1 MADQGGISLDEFKAR
16 LPLVE
21 IVARRVRL
29 TRRGHEHLGLCP
41 FHREK
46 TPSFTVSEGKG
57 FYHCFGCGQHGNAID
72 FVMATEGLEF
82 AETITRL
89 AELFGLPLPWRA
101 GARGPA
107 PDRTLLAANEAAARW
122 FAGRLG
128 MAAGA
133 EAAAYLA
140 RRGLD
145 RATIERFG
153 LGYAPPG
160 RTALKDA
167 LLAEGYAEAQL
178 VAAGLLVQ
186 PEQGSGARTGLGPR
200 SPTGPGSAYDRFRH
214 RVMFPIH
221 DRRGRVIAFGGRAL
235 GDAPAKY
242 LNSPETALF
251 HKGEVLYGLA
261 LARAA
266 ARTQGT
272 VIVAEG
278 YMDVIA
284 LAQAGLGHA
293 VAPLGTAISEAQLGL
308 LWQLADEPIVC
319 LDGDDAGL
327 RAAARLV
334 ERALP
339 VLQPGKSLR
348 FALLP
353 AGHDPD
359 SALRAWGRES
369 LAARLAEA
377 MELAEFVWS
386 VETRGVN
393 MQSVERRAALDRR
406 LRDLAGRIADRDL
419 GRRFLEAMLKR
430 MRVAFASGD
439 PARRGSRSAL
449 AVPSERGVGAARL
462 RSARVVDPEAA
473 VARDLLGPIV
483 VHPVLLGEV
492 EEDLAAEEFGHAEL
506 EELRRGMISWYGEN
520 GDLDLSGLRAHL
532 TEVGFAS
539 LVKELAALEP
549 STAWYCRPDVDL
561 AEVLD
566 GWRAR
571 LAQRRRFCQR
581 RAVGQAVADAAG
593 GVRAAEARTQALA
606 FDRLINR
613 VEREGNR

>member
-29 TRRGHEHLGLCP
+29 TRRGHEHVGLCP

-46 TPSFTVSEGKG
+46 TPSFTVSESKG
-57 FYHCFGCGQHGNAID
+57 FYHCFGCQQHGNAID
-72 FVMATEGLEF
+72 FVMATEGVDFGE
-82 AETITRL
+82 AVARL

-101 GARGPA
+101 ASRGPA
-107 PDRTLLAANEAAARW
+107 PDQTLLAANEAAARW

-128 MAAGA
+128 MASGA
-133 EAAAYLA
+133 EAAAYLD
-140 RRGLD
+140 RRGVD

-167 LLAEGYAEAQL
+167 LLAEGYAEPQL
-178 VAAGLLVQ
+178 IAAGLLVQ
-186 PEQGSGARTGLGPR
+186 PEDGA
-200 SPTGPGSAYDRFRH
+200 AYDRFRH

-235 GDAPAKY
+235 GDAQAKY

-261 LARAA
+261 LARDAVR
-266 ARTQGT
+266 ARGT

-293 VAPLGTAISEAQLGL
+293 VAPLGTAITEAQLGL

-327 RAAARLV
+327 RAAGRLI

-339 VLQPGKSLR
+339 VLKPGKSLR

-359 SALRAWGRES
+359 SALRTWGRES
-369 LAARLAEA
+369 LAARLDEA
-377 MELAEFVWS
+377 MGLAEFLWS
-386 VETRGVN
+386 IETRGVN
-393 MQSVERRAALDRR
+393 MASVERRAALDRR
-406 LRDLAGRIADRDL
+406 LRDLAGRIGDRDL
-419 GRRFLEAMLKR
+419 GRRFLEAMVKR
-430 MRVAFASGD
+430 MRVAFASAD
-439 PARRGSRSAL
+439 PPRRAARSPL
-449 AVPSERGVGAARL
+449 AAPSDRGVGAARL
-462 RSARVVDPEAA
+462 RSPRLADPEGA
-473 VARDLLGPIV
+473 VERELLGPIV
-483 VHPVLLGEV
+483 VHPELLGEV
-492 EEDLAAEEFGHAEL
+492 EEELAAEEFAQPEL
-506 EELRRGMISWYGEN
+506 ERLRRGIVSWYGEH
-520 GDLDLSGLRAHL
+520 GDLDLGGLRAHL

-539 LVKELAALEP
+539 LVNQLTSMGP
-549 STAWYCRPDVDL
+549 STVWYCRPDVDR

-571 LAQRRRFCQR
+571 LAERRRWCQR
-581 RAVGQAVADAAG
+581 RAVGQAVADAVR
-593 GVRAAEARTQALA
+593 GVRVDEARTQALA

-613 VEREGNR
+613 VGRERN

>member
-1 MADQGGISLDEFKAR
+1 MMADQAGMSLDEFKAR

-29 TRRGHEHLGLCP
+29 TRRGHEHVGLCP

-46 TPSFTVSEGKG
+46 SPSFTVSESKG
-57 FYHCFGCGQHGNAID
+57 FYHCFGCQQHGNAID

-82 AETITRL
+82 AEAVARL
-89 AELFGLPLPWRA
+89 AELTGLPLPWRA
-101 GARGPA
+101 ATRGPA
-107 PDRTLLAANEAAARW
+107 PDQTLFAANEAAARW

-128 MAAGA
+128 TASGA
-133 EAAAYLA
+133 EAAAYLS
-140 RRGLD
+140 RRGVD
-145 RATIERFG
+145 PATIERFG
-153 LGYAPPG
+153 LGYAPAG

-167 LLAEGYAEAQL
+167 LMAEGYAEAQL
-178 VAAGLLVQ
+178 IAAGLLVQ
-186 PEQGSGARTGLGPR
+186 PEDGA
-200 SPTGPGSAYDRFRH
+200 AYDRFRH

-261 LARAA
+261 LAREAVRA
-266 ARTQGT
+266 KGT

-293 VAPLGTAISEAQLGL
+293 VAPLGTAITEAQLGL
-308 LWQLADEPIVC
+308 LWQTADEPIVC

-339 VLQPGKSLR
+339 LLKPGKSLR

-359 SALRAWGRES
+359 SALRAFGRES
-369 LAARLAEA
+369 LAARLDEA
-377 MELAEFVWS
+377 MGLAEFVWA

-393 MQSVERRAALDRR
+393 MASIERRAALDRR
-406 LRDLAGRIADRDL
+406 MRDLAGRIADRDL
-419 GRRFLEAMLKR
+419 GRRFLEAMVKR
-430 MRVAFASGD
+430 LRAAFAPTD
-439 PARRGSRSAL
+439 PARRAARSPL
-449 AVPSERGVGAARL
+449 AAPSERGVGAARL
-462 RSARVVDPEAA
+462 RSARLADPEAA

-483 VHPVLLGEV
+483 VHPGLLSEV
-492 EEDLAAEEFGHAEL
+492 EEDLAAEEFAHPQL
-506 EELRRGMISWYGEN
+506 EQLRCGIISWYGEQE
-520 GDLDLSGLRAHL
+520 DLDLGDLRSHL
-532 TEVGFAS
+532 TEIGFAS
-539 LVKELAALEP
+539 LVKQLAAVGP
-549 STAWYCRPDVDL
+549 STVWYCGAGVDR

-571 LAQRRRFCQR
+571 LAQHRRFCQR
-581 RAVGQAVADAAG
+581 RAVGQAAAEAAG
-593 GVRAAEARTQALA
+593 GARPDEARTQALA
-606 FDRLINR
+606 FDRLINLGR
-613 VEREGNR
+613 ERNR

>member
-29 TRRGHEHLGLCP
+29 TRRGHEHVGLCP

-46 TPSFTVSEGKG
+46 TPSFTVSESKG
-57 FYHCFGCGQHGNAID
+57 FYHCFGCQQHGNAID
-72 FVMATEGLEF
+72 FVMATEGVDFGE
-82 AETITRL
+82 AVARL

-101 GARGPA
+101 ASRGPA
-107 PDRTLLAANEAAARW
+107 PDQTLLAANEAAARW

-128 MAAGA
+128 MASGA
-133 EAAAYLA
+133 EAAAYLD
-140 RRGLD
+140 RRGVD

-167 LLAEGYAEAQL
+167 LLAEGYAEPQL
-178 VAAGLLVQ
+178 IAAGLLVQ
-186 PEQGSGARTGLGPR
+186 PEDGA
-200 SPTGPGSAYDRFRH
+200 AYDRFRH
-214 RVMFPIH
+214 RVTFPIH

-235 GDAPAKY
+235 GDAQAKY

-261 LARAA
+261 LARDAVR
-266 ARTQGT
+266 ARGT

-293 VAPLGTAISEAQLGL
+293 VAPLGTAITEAQLGL

-327 RAAARLV
+327 RAAGRLI

-339 VLQPGKSLR
+339 VLKPGKSLR

-359 SALRAWGRES
+359 SALRTWGRQS
-369 LAARLAEA
+369 LAARLDEA
-377 MELAEFVWS
+377 MGLAEFLWS
-386 VETRGVN
+386 IETRGVN
-393 MQSVERRAALDRR
+393 MASVERRAALDRR
-406 LRDLAGRIADRDL
+406 LRDLAGRIGDRDL
-419 GRRFLEAMLKR
+419 GRRFLEAMVKR
-430 MRVAFASGD
+430 MRVAFASAD
-439 PARRGSRSAL
+439 PPRRAARSPL
-449 AVPSERGVGAARL
+449 AAPSDRGVGAARL
-462 RSARVVDPEAA
+462 RSPRLADPEGA
-473 VARDLLGPIV
+473 VERELLGPIV
-483 VHPVLLGEV
+483 VHPELLGEV
-492 EEDLAAEEFGHAEL
+492 EEELAAEEFAQPEL
-506 EELRRGMISWYGEN
+506 ERLRRGIVSWYGEH
-520 GDLDLSGLRAHL
+520 GDLDLGGLRAHL

-539 LVKELAALEP
+539 LVNQLTSMGP
-549 STAWYCRPDVDL
+549 STVWYCRPDVDR

-571 LAQRRRFCQR
+571 LAERRRWCQR
-581 RAVGQAVADAAG
+581 RAVGQAVADAVR
-593 GVRAAEARTQALA
+593 GVRVDEARTQALA

-613 VEREGNR
+613 VGRERN

>member
-1 MADQGGISLDEFKAR
+1 MADQGAISLDEFKAR

-29 TRRGHEHLGLCP
+29 TRRGHEHVGLCP

-46 TPSFTVSEGKG
+46 TPSFTVSEAKG
-57 FYHCFGCGQHGNAID
+57 FYHCFGCQQHGNAID
-72 FVMATEGLEF
+72 FVMATEGVDFGE
-82 AETITRL
+82 AVARL

-101 GARGPA
+101 ASRGAA
-107 PDRTLLAANEAAARW
+107 PDQTLLAANEAAARW

-128 MAAGA
+128 TASGA
-133 EAAAYLA
+133 EAAAYLD
-140 RRGLD
+140 RRGVD

-178 VAAGLLVQ
+178 IAAGLLAQ
-186 PEQGSGARTGLGPR
+186 PEDGA
-200 SPTGPGSAYDRFRH
+200 AYDRFRH
-214 RVMFPIH
+214 RVTFPIH
-221 DRRGRVIAFGGRAL
+221 DQRGRVIAFGGRAL
-235 GDAPAKY
+235 GDAQAKY

-251 HKGEVLYGLA
+251 HKGEVLYGQA
-261 LARAA
+261 LARDAV
-266 ARTQGT
+266 RTRGT

-284 LAQAGLGHA
+284 LAQAGLAHA
-293 VAPLGTAISEAQLGL
+293 VAPLGTAITEAQLGL

-327 RAAARLV
+327 RAAGRLI

-339 VLQPGKSLR
+339 ALKPGKSLR

-359 SALRAWGRES
+359 SALRTWGRES
-369 LAARLAEA
+369 LAARLDEA
-377 MELAEFVWS
+377 MGLAEFLWS
-386 VETRGVN
+386 IETRGVN
-393 MQSVERRAALDRR
+393 MASVERRAALDRR
-406 LRDLAGRIADRDL
+406 LRDLAGRIGDRDL
-419 GRRFLEAMLKR
+419 GRRFLEAMVKR
-430 MRVAFASGD
+430 MRVAFASAD
-439 PARRGSRSAL
+439 PPRRAARSPL
-449 AVPSERGVGAARL
+449 AAPSDRGVGAARL
-462 RSARVVDPEAA
+462 RSPRLADPEGA
-473 VARDLLGPIV
+473 VERELLGPIV
-483 VHPVLLGEV
+483 VHPELLGEV
-492 EEDLAAEEFGHAEL
+492 EEELAAEEFAQPEL
-506 EELRRGMISWYGEN
+506 ERLRRGIVSWYGEH
-520 GDLDLSGLRAHL
+520 GDLDLGGLRAHL

-539 LVKELAALEP
+539 LVNQLTSMGP
-549 STAWYCRPDVDL
+549 STVWYCRPDVDR

-571 LAQRRRFCQR
+571 LAERRRWCQR
-581 RAVGQAVADAAG
+581 RAVGQAVADAVR
-593 GVRAAEARTQALA
+593 GVRVDEVRTQALA

-613 VEREGNR
+613 IGRERN

>member
-1 MADQGGISLDEFKAR
+1 MMADQGGISLDEFKAR
-16 LPLVE
+16 LPLLE

-29 TRRGHEHLGLCP
+29 TRRGHEHVGLCP

-46 TPSFTVSEGKG
+46 TPSFTVSEAKG

-82 AETITRL
+82 AEAIARL
-89 AELFGLPLPWRA
+89 VELAGLPLPWRA
-101 GARGPA
+101 ASRGPA
-107 PDRTLLAANEAAARW
+107 PDQTLLAANAAAARW

-128 MAAGA
+128 TAAGA
-133 EAAAYLA
+133 EAAAYLS
-140 RRGLD
+140 RRGVD
-145 RATIERFG
+145 RATIERFA
-153 LGYAPPG
+153 LGYAPAG

-178 VAAGLLVQ
+178 IAAGLLVQ
-186 PEQGSGARTGLGPR
+186 PEHGA
-200 SPTGPGSAYDRFRH
+200 AYDRFRH
-214 RVMFPIH
+214 RVTFPIH

-261 LARAA
+261 LAREAVR
-266 ARTQGT
+266 ARGT

-308 LWQLADEPIVC
+308 LWQLADEPVVC

-327 RAAARLV
+327 RAAGRLV

-339 VLQPGKSLR
+339 VLKPGKSLR

-369 LAARLAEA
+369 LAARLDEA
-377 MELAEFVWS
+377 IGLTEFLWS
-386 VETRGVN
+386 IETRGVN
-393 MQSVERRAALDRR
+393 LASIERRAALDRR

-419 GRRFLEAMLKR
+419 GRRFLEAMVKR
-430 MRVAFASGD
+430 MRAAFAGGE
-439 PARRGSRSAL
+439 PGRRAARSPL
-449 AVPSERGVGAARL
+449 AGPGERGVGAARL
-462 RSARVVDPEAA
+462 RSGRLLADPEG
-473 VARDLLGPIV
+473 VVERELLGPIV
-483 VHPVLLGEV
+483 VHPELLSEV
-492 EEDLAAEEFGHAEL
+492 EEDLAAEEFAHPKL
-506 EELRRGMISWYGEN
+506 EELRRGIISWYGEH
-520 GDLDLSGLRAHL
+520 GDLDLGDLRSHL

-539 LVKELAALEP
+539 LVNQLAAVGP
-549 STAWYCRPDVDL
+549 STAWYCRPDVDR

-571 LAQRRRFCQR
+571 LAERRRWYQR
-581 RAVGQAVADAAG
+581 RAVGEAVAEAA
-593 GVRAAEARTQALA
+593 GVRADEARTQALA
-606 FDRLINR
+606 FDRLINDVAR
-613 VEREGNR
+613 ERNR

>member
-1 MADQGGISLDEFKAR
+1 LGAVTMADQGGISLDEFKAR

-29 TRRGHEHLGLCP
+29 TRRGHEHVGLCP

-46 TPSFTVSEGKG
+46 TPSFTVSESKG
-57 FYHCFGCGQHGNAID
+57 FYHCFGCQQHGNAID

-82 AETITRL
+82 AEAVARL
-89 AELFGLPLPWRA
+89 AELTGLPLPWRA
-101 GARGPA
+101 ASRGPA
-107 PDRTLLAANEAAARW
+107 PDQTLFAANEAAARW

-128 MAAGA
+128 TASGA
-133 EAAAYLA
+133 EAAAYLT
-140 RRGLD
+140 RRGVD

-178 VAAGLLVQ
+178 IAAGLLVQ
-186 PEQGSGARTGLGPR
+186 PEDGAG
-200 SPTGPGSAYDRFRH
+200 YDRFRH

-242 LNSPETALF
+242 LNSPETGLF

-261 LARAA
+261 LARDAVR
-266 ARTQGT
+266 ARGT

-284 LAQAGLGHA
+284 LAQADLGHA
-293 VAPLGTAISEAQLGL
+293 VAPLGTAITEAQLGL

-339 VLQPGKSLR
+339 VLKAGKSLR

-369 LAARLAEA
+369 LAARLDEA
-377 MELAEFVWS
+377 MELTEFLWS

-393 MQSVERRAALDRR
+393 MASIERRAALDRR
-406 LRDLAGRIADRDL
+406 LRALAGGIADRDL
-419 GRRFLEAMLKR
+419 GRRFLEAMVKR
-430 MRVAFASGD
+430 MRAAFATAD
-439 PARRGSRSAL
+439 PARRGARSSFAL
-449 AVPSERGVGAARL
+449 PGERGVGAARL
-462 RSARVVDPEAA
+462 RSARLADPEAA

-483 VHPVLLGEV
+483 VHPELLGEV
-492 EEDLAAEEFGHAEL
+492 EEDLAAEEFAHPEL
-506 EELRRGMISWYGEN
+506 EQLRRGMISWYGEQ
-520 GDLDLSGLRAHL
+520 GDLDLGDLTSHL
-532 TEVGFAS
+532 TEIGFAS
-539 LVKELAALEP
+539 LVNQLAAMGP
-549 STAWYCRPDVDL
+549 STAWYCGAGVDR

-571 LAQRRRFCQR
+571 LAQHRRFCQR
-581 RAVGQAVADAAG
+581 RAVGDAAAEAAG
-593 GVRAAEARTQALA
+593 GARADEARTQALA
-606 FDRLINR
+606 FDRLINLGR
-613 VEREGNR
+613 ERDR

>member
-1 MADQGGISLDEFKAR
+1 MSLDEFKAR

-29 TRRGHEHLGLCP
+29 TRRGNEHVGLCP

-46 TPSFTVSEGKG
+46 TPSFTVSESKG
-57 FYHCFGCGQHGNAID
+57 FYHCFGCQQHGNAID

-82 AETITRL
+82 AEAVARL
-89 AELFGLPLPWRA
+89 AELSGLPLPWRA
-101 GARGPA
+101 ATRGPA
-107 PDRTLLAANEAAARW
+107 QDHTLLAANDAAARW

-128 MAAGA
+128 TASGA
-133 EAAAYLA
+133 EAAAYLS
-140 RRGLD
+140 RRGVD
-145 RATIERFG
+145 PATIERFG

-178 VAAGLLVQ
+178 IAAGLLVQ
-186 PEQGSGARTGLGPR
+186 PEEGAG
-200 SPTGPGSAYDRFRH
+200 YDRFRH

-261 LARAA
+261 LAREAVRA
-266 ARTQGT
+266 KGT

-284 LAQAGLGHA
+284 LAQAGLGNA
-293 VAPLGTAISEAQLGL
+293 VAPLGTAITEAQLGL
-308 LWQLADEPIVC
+308 LWQAAGEPIVC

-339 VLQPGKSLR
+339 LLKPGKSLR

-369 LAARLAEA
+369 LAARLDEA
-377 MELAEFVWS
+377 MGLAEFLWS

-393 MQSVERRAALDRR
+393 MASIERRAALDRR
-406 LRDLAGRIADRDL
+406 MRDLAGRIADRDL
-419 GRRFLEAMLKR
+419 GRRFLEAMVKR
-430 MRVAFASGD
+430 MRAAFA
-439 PARRGSRSAL
+439 PAGPGRRAARPLL
-449 AVPSERGVGAARL
+449 ASPSERGVGAARL
-462 RSARVVDPEAA
+462 RSARLADPEAA

-483 VHPVLLGEV
+483 VHPGLLSEV
-492 EEDLAAEEFGHAEL
+492 EEDLAAEEFAHPQL
-506 EELRRGMISWYGEN
+506 EQLRCGIISWYGEQE
-520 GDLDLSGLRAHL
+520 DLDLGDLRSHL
-532 TEVGFAS
+532 TEIGFAS
-539 LVKELAALEP
+539 LVKQLAAVGP
-549 STAWYCRPDVDL
+549 STVWYCGAGVDR

-571 LAQRRRFCQR
+571 LAQHRRFCQR
-581 RAVGQAVADAAG
+581 RAVGQAAAEAAG
-593 GVRAAEARTQALA
+593 GARPDEARTQALA
-606 FDRLINR
+606 FDRLINLGR
-613 VEREGNR
+613 ERNR

>member
-29 TRRGHEHLGLCP
+29 TRRGHEHVGLCP

-46 TPSFTVSEGKG
+46 TPSFTVSESKG
-57 FYHCFGCGQHGNAID
+57 FYHCFGCQQHGNAID
-72 FVMATEGLEF
+72 FVMATEGVDFGE
-82 AETITRL
+82 AVARL

-101 GARGPA
+101 ASRGPA
-107 PDRTLLAANEAAARW
+107 PDQTLLAANEAAARW

-128 MAAGA
+128 MASGA
-133 EAAAYLA
+133 EAAAYLD
-140 RRGLD
+140 RRGVD

-167 LLAEGYAEAQL
+167 LLAEGYAEPQL
-178 VAAGLLVQ
+178 IAAGLLVQ
-186 PEQGSGARTGLGPR
+186 PEDGA
-200 SPTGPGSAYDRFRH
+200 AYDRFRH

-235 GDAPAKY
+235 GDAQAKY

-261 LARAA
+261 LARDAV
-266 ARTQGT
+266 RVRGT

-293 VAPLGTAISEAQLGL
+293 VAPLGTAITEAQLGL

-327 RAAARLV
+327 RAAGRLI

-339 VLQPGKSLR
+339 VLKPGKSLR

-359 SALRAWGRES
+359 SALRTWGRES
-369 LAARLAEA
+369 LAARLDEA
-377 MELAEFVWS
+377 MGLAEFLWS
-386 VETRGVN
+386 IETRGVN
-393 MQSVERRAALDRR
+393 MASVERRAALDRR
-406 LRDLAGRIADRDL
+406 LRDLAGRIGDRDL
-419 GRRFLEAMLKR
+419 GRRFLEAMVKR
-430 MRVAFASGD
+430 MRVAFASAD
-439 PARRGSRSAL
+439 PPRRAARSPL
-449 AVPSERGVGAARL
+449 AAPSDRGVGAARL
-462 RSARVVDPEAA
+462 RSPRLADPEGA
-473 VARDLLGPIV
+473 VERELLGPIV
-483 VHPVLLGEV
+483 VHPELLGEV
-492 EEDLAAEEFGHAEL
+492 EEELAAEEFAQPEL
-506 EELRRGMISWYGEN
+506 ERLRRGIVSWYGEH
-520 GDLDLSGLRAHL
+520 GDLDLGGLRAHL

-539 LVKELAALEP
+539 LVNQLTSMGP
-549 STAWYCRPDVDL
+549 STVWYCRPDVDR

-571 LAQRRRFCQR
+571 LAERRRWCQR
-581 RAVGQAVADAAG
+581 RAVGQAVADAVR
-593 GVRAAEARTQALA
+593 GVRVDEARTQALA

-613 VEREGNR
+613 VGRERN

>member
-1 MADQGGISLDEFKAR
+1 MMADQAGISLDEFKAR

-21 IVARRVRL
+21 VVARRVRL
-29 TRRGHEHLGLCP
+29 TRRGNEHVGLCP

-46 TPSFTVSEGKG
+46 TPSFTVSESKG
-57 FYHCFGCGQHGNAID
+57 FYHCFGCQQHGNAID

-82 AETITRL
+82 AEAVARL
-89 AELFGLPLPWRA
+89 AELSGLPLPWRA
-101 GARGPA
+101 ATRGPA
-107 PDRTLLAANEAAARW
+107 QDHTLLAANDAAARW

-128 MAAGA
+128 TASGA
-133 EAAAYLA
+133 EAAAYLS
-140 RRGLD
+140 RRGVD
-145 RATIERFG
+145 PATIERFG

-178 VAAGLLVQ
+178 IAAGLLVQ
-186 PEQGSGARTGLGPR
+186 PEEGAG
-200 SPTGPGSAYDRFRH
+200 YDRFRH

-261 LARAA
+261 LAREAVRA
-266 ARTQGT
+266 KGT

-284 LAQAGLGHA
+284 LAQAGLGNA
-293 VAPLGTAISEAQLGL
+293 VAPLGTAITETQLGL
-308 LWQLADEPIVC
+308 LWQAADEPIVC

-339 VLQPGKSLR
+339 LLKPGKSLR

-369 LAARLAEA
+369 LAARLDEA
-377 MELAEFVWS
+377 MGLAEFLWS

-393 MQSVERRAALDRR
+393 MASIERRAALDRR
-406 LRDLAGRIADRDL
+406 MRDLAGRIADRDL
-419 GRRFLEAMLKR
+419 GRRFLEAMVKR
-430 MRVAFASGD
+430 MRAAFA
-439 PARRGSRSAL
+439 PAGPGRRAARPLL
-449 AVPSERGVGAARL
+449 ASPSERGVGAARL
-462 RSARVVDPEAA
+462 RSARLADPEAA

-483 VHPVLLGEV
+483 VHPGLLSEV
-492 EEDLAAEEFGHAEL
+492 EEDLAAEEFAHPQL
-506 EELRRGMISWYGEN
+506 EQLRCGIISWYGEQE
-520 GDLDLSGLRAHL
+520 DLDLGDLRSHL
-532 TEVGFAS
+532 TEIGFAS
-539 LVKELAALEP
+539 LVKQLAAVGP
-549 STAWYCRPDVDL
+549 STVWYCGAGVDR

-571 LAQRRRFCQR
+571 LAQHRRFCQR
-581 RAVGQAVADAAG
+581 RAVGQAAAEAAG
-593 GVRAAEARTQALA
+593 GARPDEARTQALA
-606 FDRLINR
+606 FDRLINLGR
-613 VEREGNR
+613 ERNR

>member
-29 TRRGHEHLGLCP
+29 TRRGHEHVGLCP

-46 TPSFTVSEGKG
+46 TPSFTVSESKG
-57 FYHCFGCGQHGNAID
+57 FYHCFGCQQHGNAID
-72 FVMATEGLEF
+72 FVMATEGVDFGE
-82 AETITRL
+82 AVARL

-101 GARGPA
+101 ASRGPA
-107 PDRTLLAANEAAARW
+107 PDQTLLAANEAAARW

-128 MAAGA
+128 MASGA
-133 EAAAYLA
+133 EAAAYLD
-140 RRGLD
+140 RRGVD

-167 LLAEGYAEAQL
+167 LLAEGYAEPQL
-178 VAAGLLVQ
+178 IAAGLLVQ
-186 PEQGSGARTGLGPR
+186 PEDGA
-200 SPTGPGSAYDRFRH
+200 AYDRFRH
-214 RVMFPIH
+214 RVTFPIH

-235 GDAPAKY
+235 GDAQAKY

-261 LARAA
+261 LARDAVR
-266 ARTQGT
+266 ARGT

-293 VAPLGTAISEAQLGL
+293 VAPLGTAITEAQLGL

-327 RAAARLV
+327 RAAGRLI

-339 VLQPGKSLR
+339 VLKPGKSLR

-359 SALRAWGRES
+359 SALRTWGRES
-369 LAARLAEA
+369 LAARLDEA
-377 MELAEFVWS
+377 MGLAEFLWS
-386 VETRGVN
+386 IETRGVN
-393 MQSVERRAALDRR
+393 MASVERRAALDRR
-406 LRDLAGRIADRDL
+406 LRDLAGRIGDRDL
-419 GRRFLEAMLKR
+419 GRRFLEAMVKR
-430 MRVAFASGD
+430 MRVAFASAD
-439 PARRGSRSAL
+439 PPRRAARSPL
-449 AVPSERGVGAARL
+449 AAPSDRGVGAARL
-462 RSARVVDPEAA
+462 RSPRLADPEGA
-473 VARDLLGPIV
+473 VERELLGPIV
-483 VHPVLLGEV
+483 VHPELLGEV
-492 EEDLAAEEFGHAEL
+492 EEELAAEEFAQPEL
-506 EELRRGMISWYGEN
+506 ERLRRGIVSWYGEH
-520 GDLDLSGLRAHL
+520 GDLDLGGLRAHL

-539 LVKELAALEP
+539 LVNQLTSMGP
-549 STAWYCRPDVDL
+549 STVWYCRPDVDR

-571 LAQRRRFCQR
+571 LAERRRWCQR
-581 RAVGQAVADAAG
+581 RAVGQAVADAVR
-593 GVRAAEARTQALA
+593 GVRVDEARTQALA

-613 VEREGNR
+613 VGRERN

>member
-1 MADQGGISLDEFKAR
+1 MSLDEFKAR

-29 TRRGHEHLGLCP
+29 TRRGHEHVGLCP

-46 TPSFTVSEGKG
+46 TPSFTVSEPKG
-57 FYHCFGCGQHGNAID
+57 FYHCFGCQQHGNAID

-82 AETITRL
+82 AEAVARL
-89 AELFGLPLPWRA
+89 AELSGLPLPWRA
-101 GARGPA
+101 ATRAPA
-107 PDRTLLAANEAAARW
+107 PDQTLFAANEAAARW

-128 MAAGA
+128 TASGA
-133 EAAAYLA
+133 EAAAYLT
-140 RRGLD
+140 RRGVD

-153 LGYAPPG
+153 LGYAPAG

-186 PEQGSGARTGLGPR
+186 PEDGAG
-200 SPTGPGSAYDRFRH
+200 YDRFRH

-261 LARAA
+261 LAREAVR
-266 ARTQGT
+266 ARGT

-293 VAPLGTAISEAQLGL
+293 VAPLGTAITETQLGL

-339 VLQPGKSLR
+339 AAQARQVAALRPVAGRPRSGQRVAGMGAREPGGTPRRGAWGWRSSCGASRPGASTWRRSSGGPRSIAGCATWQDGLPIAISAGASSRPWSSACAPRSRRPLR
-348 FALLP
+348 GVARPARSSPRRASAASAPRACAAP
-353 AGHDPD
+353 AGGP
-359 SALRAWGRES
+359 RGR
-369 LAARLAEA
+369 
-377 MELAEFVWS
+377 
-386 VETRGVN
+386 G
-393 MQSVERRAALDRR
+393 
-406 LRDLAGRIADRDL
+406 
-419 GRRFLEAMLKR
+419 
-430 MRVAFASGD
+430 
-439 PARRGSRSAL
+439 
-449 AVPSERGVGAARL
+449 GA
-462 RSARVVDPEAA
+462 RSARAD
-473 VARDLLGPIV
+473 RGPSR
-483 VHPVLLGEV
+483 
-492 EEDLAAEEFGHAEL
+492 AAE
-506 EELRRGMISWYGEN
+506 RGRG
-520 GDLDLSGLRAHL
+520 GPCGR
-532 TEVGFAS
+532 
-539 LVKELAALEP
+539 
-549 STAWYCRPDVDL
+549 
-561 AEVLD
+561 
-566 GWRAR
+566 
-571 LAQRRRFCQR
+571 
-581 RAVGQAVADAAG
+581 
-593 GVRAAEARTQALA
+593 GVRAR
-606 FDRLINR
+606 
-613 VEREGNR
+613 

>member
-29 TRRGHEHLGLCP
+29 TRHGHEHVGLCP

-46 TPSFTVSEGKG
+46 TPSFTVSEAKG
-57 FYHCFGCGQHGNAID
+57 FYHCFGCQQHGNAID
-72 FVMATEGLEF
+72 FVMASEGLEF
-82 AETITRL
+82 AEAVARL

-101 GARGPA
+101 GSRAPA
-107 PDRTLLAANEAAARW
+107 PDQTLLAANEAAARW

-128 MAAGA
+128 TASGG
-133 EAAAYLA
+133 EALSYLA

-145 RATIERFG
+145 RATVERFG

-160 RTALKDA
+160 RTMLKDA

-178 VAAGLLVQ
+178 VAAGLLVR
-186 PEQGSGARTGLGPR
+186 PEDDAP
-200 SPTGPGSAYDRFRH
+200 YDRFRH

-235 GDAPAKY
+235 GDARAKY

-261 LARAA
+261 LARDAVR
-266 ARTQGT
+266 ARGT

-284 LAQAGLGHA
+284 LAQAGLDHA
-293 VAPLGTAISEAQLGL
+293 VAPLGTAITEAQLGL
-308 LWQLADEPIVC
+308 LWQLADEPVVC

-327 RAAARLV
+327 RAAARLI

-339 VLQPGKSLR
+339 LLKPGKSLR

-359 SALRAWGRES
+359 STLRAWGRES
-369 LAARLAEA
+369 LTARLDEA
-377 MELAEFVWS
+377 MGLADFLWS
-386 VETRGVN
+386 VETRGIN
-393 MQSVERRAALDRR
+393 MASVERRAALDRR

-419 GRRFLEAMLKR
+419 GRRFLEAMVER
-430 MRVAFASGD
+430 MRAAFA
-439 PARRGSRSAL
+439 PAEAGRRTARSPL
-449 AVPSERGVGAARL
+449 ARPGGHGVGAARL
-462 RSARVVDPEAA
+462 RSARLADPEAA
-473 VARDLLGPIV
+473 AAQDLLGPIL
-483 VHPVLLGEV
+483 VHPELLSEV
-492 EEDLAAEEFGHAEL
+492 EEELAAEEFAHAEL
-506 EELRRGMISWYGEN
+506 EELRRGIISWYGEH
-520 GDLDLSGLRAHL
+520 GDLDLDDLRSHL
-532 TEVGFAS
+532 TEIGFAS
-539 LVKELAALEP
+539 LVNRLAAVGPL
-549 STAWYCRPDVDL
+549 TAWYCGPGADR

-571 LAQRRRFCQR
+571 LAQHRHLCQR
-581 RAVGQAVADAAG
+581 RAVGDAVADAIR
-593 GVRAAEARTQALA
+593 GVSVEEARTQTLA

-613 VEREGNR
+613 AGRERSR

>member
-1 MADQGGISLDEFKAR
+1 MADQAGISLDEFKAR

-29 TRRGHEHLGLCP
+29 TRRGHEHVGLCP

-46 TPSFTVSEGKG
+46 TPSFTVSESKG
-57 FYHCFGCGQHGNAID
+57 FYHCFGCQQHGNAID
-72 FVMATEGLEF
+72 FVMATEGLDF
-82 AETITRL
+82 ADAVARL
-89 AELFGLPLPWRA
+89 AELCGLPLPWRTTT
-101 GARGPA
+101 RGPA
-107 PDRTLLAANEAAARW
+107 PDQTLLAANEAAERW

-128 MAAGA
+128 AASGA
-133 EAAAYLA
+133 EAVTYLT

-167 LLAEGYAEAQL
+167 LLAEGYVEAQL
-178 VAAGLLVQ
+178 IAAGLLVR
-186 PEQGSGARTGLGPR
+186 PEDGTS
-200 SPTGPGSAYDRFRH
+200 YDRFRH
-214 RVMFPIH
+214 RVTFPIH

-261 LARAA
+261 LARDAVR
-266 ARTQGT
+266 ARGT

-284 LAQAGLGHA
+284 LAQAGFGHA

-327 RAAARLV
+327 CAAGRLI

-339 VLQPGKSLR
+339 ALKPGKSLR

-359 SALRAWGRES
+359 SALRTWGRES
-369 LAARLAEA
+369 LAARLDEA
-377 MELAEFVWS
+377 LGLAEFVWS

-393 MQSVERRAALDRR
+393 MASMERRAALDRR
-406 LRDLAGRIADRDL
+406 LRELAGRIADRDL
-419 GRRFLEAMLKR
+419 GRRFLEAMSKR
-430 MRVAFASGD
+430 MRVAFASAD
-439 PARRGSRSAL
+439 PARRGRRSPL
-449 AVPSERGVGAARL
+449 AGPSERSVGAARL
-462 RSARVVDPEAA
+462 RSGRLLADPEGA
-473 VARDLLGPIV
+473 VERELLGPIV
-483 VHPVLLGEV
+483 VHPELLGEV
-492 EEDLAAEEFGHAEL
+492 EEELAAEEFAHPEL
-506 EELRRGMISWYGEN
+506 EQLRRGIISWYGEH
-520 GDLDLSGLRAHL
+520 GDLDLGGLRSHL

-539 LVKELAALEP
+539 LVNQLAAVGPL
-549 STAWYCRPDVDL
+549 TAWYCRPEVDR

-581 RAVGQAVADAAG
+581 RSVGHAVAEAA
-593 GVRAAEARTQALA
+593 GVRAEEARTQALA
-606 FDRLINR
+606 FDRLING
-613 VEREGNR
+613 VEIERKEKR

>member
-1 MADQGGISLDEFKAR
+1 MADRGDISLDEFKAR

-29 TRRGHEHLGLCP
+29 TRRGHEHVGLCP

-46 TPSFTVSEGKG
+46 TPSFTVSESKG

-82 AETITRL
+82 AEAVTRL
-89 AELFGLPLPWRA
+89 AELAGLPLPWR
-101 GARGPA
+101 GAREPA

-128 MAAGA
+128 TAAGA
-133 EAAAYLA
+133 EAAAYLR

-145 RATIERFG
+145 PATIERFG
-153 LGYAPPG
+153 LGYAPAG

-186 PEQGSGARTGLGPR
+186 PEDGSGARTGLGPR

-221 DRRGRVIAFGGRAL
+221 DRRGQVIAFGGRAL

-251 HKGEVLYGLA
+251 RKGEVLYGLA
-261 LARAA
+261 LAREA
-266 ARTQGT
+266 ARASGT
-272 VIVAEG
+272 VVVAEG

-339 VLQPGKSLR
+339 ALKPGKSLR

-369 LAARLAEA
+369 LAARLDAA
-377 MELAEFVWS
+377 LGLAEFVWS

-393 MQSVERRAALDRR
+393 LQSVERRAALDRR
-406 LRDLAGRIADRDL
+406 LRELAAQVADRDL
-419 GRRFLEAMLKR
+419 GRRFLEAMVKR

-439 PARRGSRSAL
+439 PGRRGARSAL
-449 AVPSERGVGAARL
+449 AAPAERGVAARL
-462 RSARVVDPEAA
+462 RSARLLDPEAA

-483 VHPVLLGEV
+483 VHPELLGEV
-492 EEDLAAEEFGHAEL
+492 EEDLAAEEFSHAEL
-506 EELRRGMISWYGEN
+506 EELRRGVISWYGEK
-520 GDLDLSGLRAHL
+520 GDLDLSSLSAHL

-539 LVKELAALEP
+539 LVRQLAALEP
-549 STAWYCRPDVDL
+549 STAWYCRPGVDL

-593 GVRAAEARTQALA
+593 GVRATEARTQALA

-613 VEREGNR
+613 VERDGDR

>member
-1 MADQGGISLDEFKAR
+1 M
-16 LPLVE
+16 
-21 IVARRVRL
+21 RR
-29 TRRGHEHLGLCP
+29 
-41 FHREK
+41 
-46 TPSFTVSEGKG
+46 
-57 FYHCFGCGQHGNAID
+57 
-72 FVMATEGLEF
+72 
-82 AETITRL
+82 
-89 AELFGLPLPWRA
+89 
-101 GARGPA
+101 
-107 PDRTLLAANEAAARW
+107 
-122 FAGRLG
+122 
-128 MAAGA
+128 
-133 EAAAYLA
+133 
-140 RRGLD
+140 
-145 RATIERFG
+145 
-153 LGYAPPG
+153 PG

-178 VAAGLLVQ
+178 IAAGLLVQ
-186 PEQGSGARTGLGPR
+186 PEDGAG
-200 SPTGPGSAYDRFRH
+200 YDRFRH

-261 LARAA
+261 LAREAVR
-266 ARTQGT
+266 ARGT

-293 VAPLGTAISEAQLGL
+293 VAPLGTAITETQLGL

-339 VLQPGKSLR
+339 LLKPGKSLR

-369 LAARLAEA
+369 LAARLDEA
-377 MELAEFVWS
+377 MGLAEFLWS

-393 MQSVERRAALDRR
+393 MASIERQAALDRR
-406 LRDLAGRIADRDL
+406 MRDLAGRIADRDL
-419 GRRFLEAMLKR
+419 GRRFLEAMVKR
-430 MRVAFASGD
+430 MRAAFA
-439 PARRGSRSAL
+439 PAAPGRRAARSLL
-449 AVPSERGVGAARL
+449 ASPSERGVGAARL
-462 RSARVVDPEAA
+462 RSARLADPEAA

-483 VHPVLLGEV
+483 VHPELLSEV
-492 EEDLAAEEFGHAEL
+492 EEDLAAEEFAHAEL
-506 EELRRGMISWYGEN
+506 EQLRCGIISWYGEQ
-520 GDLDLSGLRAHL
+520 GDLDLGDLRSHL
-532 TEVGFAS
+532 TGIGFAS
-539 LVKELAALEP
+539 LVNQLAVMGP
-549 STAWYCRPDVDL
+549 STAWYCGAGVGR

-571 LAQRRRFCQR
+571 LAQHRRFCQR
-581 RAVGQAVADAAG
+581 RAVGQAAAEAAG
-593 GVRAAEARTQALA
+593 GARADEARTQALA
-606 FDRLINR
+606 FDRLINLGR
-613 VEREGNR
+613 ERNR

>member
-1 MADQGGISLDEFKAR
+1 MMADQAGMSLDEFKAR

-29 TRRGHEHLGLCP
+29 TRRGNEHVGLCP

-46 TPSFTVSEGKG
+46 TPSFTVSESKG
-57 FYHCFGCGQHGNAID
+57 FYHCFGCQQHGNAID

-82 AETITRL
+82 AEAVARL
-89 AELFGLPLPWRA
+89 AELSGLPLPWRA
-101 GARGPA
+101 ATRGPA
-107 PDRTLLAANEAAARW
+107 PDQTLLAANEAAARW

-128 MAAGA
+128 TASGA
-133 EAAAYLA
+133 EAAAYLS
-140 RRGLD
+140 RRGVD
-145 RATIERFG
+145 PATIERFG
-153 LGYAPPG
+153 IGYAPAG

-167 LLAEGYAEAQL
+167 LLAEGYGETQL
-178 VAAGLLVQ
+178 IAAGLLVQ
-186 PEQGSGARTGLGPR
+186 PEEGAG
-200 SPTGPGSAYDRFRH
+200 YDRFRH

-261 LARAA
+261 LAREAVR
-266 ARTQGT
+266 ARGT

-284 LAQAGLGHA
+284 LAQAGLGNA
-293 VAPLGTAISEAQLGL
+293 VAPLGTAITETQLGL
-308 LWQLADEPIVC
+308 LWQVADEPIVC

-339 VLQPGKSLR
+339 LLKPGKSLR
-348 FALLP
+348 FALLS

-369 LAARLAEA
+369 LATRLDEA
-377 MELAEFVWS
+377 MGLAEFLWS

-393 MQSVERRAALDRR
+393 MASIERRAALDRR
-406 LRDLAGRIADRDL
+406 MRDLAGRIADRDL
-419 GRRFLEAMLKR
+419 GRRFLEAMVKR
-430 MRVAFASGD
+430 MRAAFA
-439 PARRGSRSAL
+439 PAEPGRRAARPLL
-449 AVPSERGVGAARL
+449 ASPSERGVGAARL
-462 RSARVVDPEAA
+462 RSARLADPEAA

-483 VHPVLLGEV
+483 VHPELLSEV
-492 EEDLAAEEFGHAEL
+492 EEDLAAEEFAHPQL
-506 EELRRGMISWYGEN
+506 EQLRCAIISWYGEQE
-520 GDLDLSGLRAHL
+520 DLDLGDLRSHL
-532 TEVGFAS
+532 TEIGFAS
-539 LVKELAALEP
+539 LVKQLAAVGP
-549 STAWYCRPDVDL
+549 STVWYCGAGVDR

-571 LAQRRRFCQR
+571 LAQHRRFCQR
-581 RAVGQAVADAAG
+581 RAVGQAAAEAAG
-593 GVRAAEARTQALA
+593 GARPDEARTQALA
-606 FDRLINR
+606 FDRLINLGR
-613 VEREGNR
+613 ERNR

>member
-29 TRRGHEHLGLCP
+29 TRRGHEHVGLCP

-46 TPSFTVSEGKG
+46 TPSFTVSESKG
-57 FYHCFGCGQHGNAID
+57 FYHCFGCQQHGNAID
-72 FVMATEGLEF
+72 FVMATEGVDFGE
-82 AETITRL
+82 AVARL

-101 GARGPA
+101 ASRGPA
-107 PDRTLLAANEAAARW
+107 PDQTLLAANEAAARW

-128 MAAGA
+128 MASGV
-133 EAAAYLA
+133 EATAYLD
-140 RRGLD
+140 RRGVD

-167 LLAEGYAEAQL
+167 LLAEGYAEPQL
-178 VAAGLLVQ
+178 IAAGLLVQ
-186 PEQGSGARTGLGPR
+186 PEDGA
-200 SPTGPGSAYDRFRH
+200 AYDRFRH

-235 GDAPAKY
+235 GDAQAKY

-261 LARAA
+261 LARDAVR
-266 ARTQGT
+266 ARGT

-293 VAPLGTAISEAQLGL
+293 VAPLGTAITEAQLGL

-327 RAAARLV
+327 RAAGRLI

-339 VLQPGKSLR
+339 VLKPGKSLR

-359 SALRAWGRES
+359 SALRTWGRES
-369 LAARLAEA
+369 LAARLDEA
-377 MELAEFVWS
+377 MGLAEFLWS
-386 VETRGVN
+386 IETRGVN
-393 MQSVERRAALDRR
+393 MASVERRAALDRR
-406 LRDLAGRIADRDL
+406 LRDLAGRIGDRDL
-419 GRRFLEAMLKR
+419 GRRFLEAMVKR
-430 MRVAFASGD
+430 MRVAFASAD
-439 PARRGSRSAL
+439 PPRRAARSPL
-449 AVPSERGVGAARL
+449 AAPSDRGVGAARL
-462 RSARVVDPEAA
+462 RSSRLADPEGA
-473 VARDLLGPIV
+473 VERELLGPIV
-483 VHPVLLGEV
+483 VHPELLGEV
-492 EEDLAAEEFGHAEL
+492 EEELAAEEFAQPEL
-506 EELRRGMISWYGEN
+506 ERLRRGIVSWYGEH
-520 GDLDLSGLRAHL
+520 GDLDLGGLRAHL

-539 LVKELAALEP
+539 LVNQLTSMGP
-549 STAWYCRPDVDL
+549 STVWYCRPDVDR

-571 LAQRRRFCQR
+571 LAERRRWCQR
-581 RAVGQAVADAAG
+581 RAVGQAVADAVR
-593 GVRAAEARTQALA
+593 GVRVDEARTQALA

-613 VEREGNR
+613 VGRERN

>member
-29 TRRGHEHLGLCP
+29 TRRGHEHVGLCP

-46 TPSFTVSEGKG
+46 TPSFTVSESKG
-57 FYHCFGCGQHGNAID
+57 FYHCFGCQQHGNAID
-72 FVMATEGLEF
+72 FVMATEGVDFGE
-82 AETITRL
+82 AVARL

-101 GARGPA
+101 ASRGPA
-107 PDRTLLAANEAAARW
+107 PDQTLLAANEAAARW

-128 MAAGA
+128 MASGV
-133 EAAAYLA
+133 EAAAYLD
-140 RRGLD
+140 RRGVD

-167 LLAEGYAEAQL
+167 LLAEGYAEPQL
-178 VAAGLLVQ
+178 IAAGLLVQ
-186 PEQGSGARTGLGPR
+186 PEDGA
-200 SPTGPGSAYDRFRH
+200 AYDRFRH

-235 GDAPAKY
+235 GDAQAKY

-261 LARAA
+261 LARDAVR
-266 ARTQGT
+266 ARGT

-293 VAPLGTAISEAQLGL
+293 VAPLGTAITEAQLGL

-327 RAAARLV
+327 RAAGRLI

-339 VLQPGKSLR
+339 VLKPGKSLR

-359 SALRAWGRES
+359 SALRTWGRES
-369 LAARLAEA
+369 LAARLDEA
-377 MELAEFVWS
+377 MGLAEFLWS
-386 VETRGVN
+386 IETRGVN
-393 MQSVERRAALDRR
+393 MASVERRATLDRR
-406 LRDLAGRIADRDL
+406 LRDLAGRIGDRDL
-419 GRRFLEAMLKR
+419 GRRFLEAMVKR
-430 MRVAFASGD
+430 MRVAFASAD
-439 PARRGSRSAL
+439 PPRRAARSLL
-449 AVPSERGVGAARL
+449 AAPSDRGVGAARL
-462 RSARVVDPEAA
+462 RSPRLADPEGA
-473 VARDLLGPIV
+473 VERELLGPIV
-483 VHPVLLGEV
+483 VHPELLGEV
-492 EEDLAAEEFGHAEL
+492 EEELAAEEFAQPEL
-506 EELRRGMISWYGEN
+506 ERLRRGIVSWYGEH
-520 GDLDLSGLRAHL
+520 GDLDLGGLRAHL

-539 LVKELAALEP
+539 LVNQLTSMGP
-549 STAWYCRPDVDL
+549 STVWYCRPDVDR

-571 LAQRRRFCQR
+571 LAERRRWCQR
-581 RAVGQAVADAAG
+581 RAVGQAVADAVR
-593 GVRAAEARTQALA
+593 GVRVDEARTQALA

-613 VEREGNR
+613 VGRERN